1 MPALSHL
8 VTGAKG
14 GEAAGVEIVGA
25 RAGAGVPGLA
35 RVILLEAG
43 PRVKQHQRARALGV
57 AGVKGERHVAAEREA
72 ADDGSLLATGVEDRG
87 DVGDGKRFRVSGALF
102 RVSTLSVA
110 AHIPYHDL
118 VAGLEG
124 RDLTVPH
131 AAGGAVAVREQN
143 GRAVPVH
150 FVVDGDAI
158 AVERRHAGL
167 PFLSSLLSSVA
178 CSTQARR
185 QP

>member
-1 MPALSHL
+1 MPALAHL
-8 VTGAKG
+8 VAGAEG

-25 RAGAGVPGLA
+25 RAGARVPGLA

-43 PRVKQHQRARALGV
+43 PRVEQHQRARAFGV
-57 AGVKGERHVAAEREA
+57 TGVKGKRHVATEREA
-72 ADDGSLLATGVEDRG
+72 ADDGSFLVTGVEDRG
-87 DVGDGKRFRVSGALF
+87 NVGDGKRFRVSGGLF
-102 RVSTLSVA
+102 RVGALAVA

-118 VAGLEG
+118 VAGVEG
-124 RDLTVPH
+124 RELTVPH

-167 PFLSSLLSSVA
+167 PFR
-178 CSTQARR
+178 TYRR
-185 QP
+185 EA